1 MTGRKMSLSKF
12 KNTKIIQC
20 MVCRPKKPDH
30 NTIKLKINNRRK
42 TGKYKKKKSGNKT
55 IHSSITNGS
64 KKESKGGKKSFLKS

>member
-1 MTGRKMSLSKF
+1 
-12 KNTKIIQC
+12 

-42 TGKYKKKKSGNKT
+42 TGKYFKKKSGNKT

-64 KKESKGGKKSFLKS
+64 MKESKGKKKKKFFKILKQVETQHNKTYKMQQE

>member
-42 TGKYKKKKSGNKT
+42 TGKYKKKSGNKT

-64 KKESKGGKKSFLKS
+64 KKESKGEKKVF